1 MHLYTMSASPN
12 GKRVAIFMKEKGID
26 IPTTEIDLRAGE
38 NLTDEYRRKNPFG
51 RVPVLELDDGTFLSE
66 SQAICLYLEGLYPA
80 PNLFGESAEER
91 AKIEMW
97 ARRVDL
103 NFLMPVA
110 QGFRNLTG
118 YYKDRETC
126 VKEWGEVSALAARDT
141 AVLLDAHL
149 ANNQFLLGDRYAI
162 PDMTLAIVMGF
173 AKNVGQDFFD
183 LPNLSRF
190 YAERDR
196 PSGISIAP
204 LEPMIQAIAPAQ
216 PAVIQTQ

>member
-66 SQAICLYLEGLYPA
+66 SQAICLYLEGLYLA
-80 PNLFGESAEER
+80 PNLFGESADER

-126 VKEWGEVSALAARDT
+126 VKEWGEVSTLAARDT

-190 YAERDR
+190 YAHVTAR
-196 PSGISIAP
+196 AAF
-204 LEPMIQAIAPAQ
+204 Q
-216 PAVIQTQ
+216 

>member
-1 MHLYTMSASPN
+1 MSASPN

-80 PNLFGESAEER
+80 PNLFGESTLER

-126 VKEWGEVSALAARDT
+126 VKEWGEVSTLAARDT

-149 ANNQFLLGDRYAI
+149 ANNQFLLGDRLC
-162 PDMTLAIVMGF
+162 D
-173 AKNVGQDFFD
+173 
-183 LPNLSRF
+183 SR
-190 YAERDR
+190 YDARDCDGVCQKCWPR
-196 PSGISIAP
+196 
-204 LEPMIQAIAPAQ
+204 LF
-216 PAVIQTQ
+216 

>member
-66 SQAICLYLEGLYPA
+66 SQAICLYLEGLYLA
-80 PNLFGESAEER
+80 PNLFGESADER

-126 VKEWGEVSALAARDT
+126 VKEWGEVSTLAARDT

-190 YAERDR
+190 YAHATAR
-196 PSGISIAP
+196 AAF
-204 LEPMIQAIAPAQ
+204 Q
-216 PAVIQTQ
+216 

>member
-12 GKRVAIFMKEKGID
+12 GKRVGIFMKEKGID

-38 NLTDEYRRKNPFG
+38 NLTDEYLRKNPFG

-126 VKEWGEVSALAARDT
+126 VKEWG
-141 AVLLDAHL
+141 
-149 ANNQFLLGDRYAI
+149 
-162 PDMTLAIVMGF
+162 
-173 AKNVGQDFFD
+173 
-183 LPNLSRF
+183 
-190 YAERDR
+190 
-196 PSGISIAP
+196 
-204 LEPMIQAIAPAQ
+204 
-216 PAVIQTQ
+216 

>member
-66 SQAICLYLEGLYPA
+66 SQAICLYLEGLYLA

-190 YAERDR
+190 YADVTAR
-196 PSGISIAP
+196 AAF
-204 LEPMIQAIAPAQ
+204 Q
-216 PAVIQTQ
+216 

>member
-80 PNLFGESAEER
+80 PNLFGESTEER

-190 YAERDR
+190 YAVVTAR
-196 PSGISIAP
+196 AAF
-204 LEPMIQAIAPAQ
+204 Q
-216 PAVIQTQ
+216 

>member
-66 SQAICLYLEGLYPA
+66 SQAICLYLEGLYLA

-190 YAERDR
+190 YAVVTAR
-196 PSGISIAP
+196 AAF
-204 LEPMIQAIAPAQ
+204 Q
-216 PAVIQTQ
+216 

>member
-1 MHLYTMSASPN
+1 MSASPN

-66 SQAICLYLEGLYPA
+66 SQAICLYLEGLYLA
-80 PNLFGESAEER
+80 PNLFGESADER

-190 YAERDR
+190 YAHVTAR
-196 PSGISIAP
+196 AAF
-204 LEPMIQAIAPAQ
+204 Q
-216 PAVIQTQ
+216 

>member
-66 SQAICLYLEGLYPA
+66 SQAICLYLEGLYLA
-80 PNLFGESAEER
+80 PNLFGESADER

-190 YAERDR
+190 YAVVTAR
-196 PSGISIAP
+196 AAF
-204 LEPMIQAIAPAQ
+204 Q
-216 PAVIQTQ
+216 

>member
-66 SQAICLYLEGLYPA
+66 SQAICLYLEGIYLA
-80 PNLFGESAEER
+80 PNLFGESADER

-190 YAERDR
+190 YAHVTAR
-196 PSGISIAP
+196 AAF
-204 LEPMIQAIAPAQ
+204 Q
-216 PAVIQTQ
+216 

>member
-66 SQAICLYLEGLYPA
+66 SQAICLYLEGLYLA
-80 PNLFGESAEER
+80 PNLFGESADER

-126 VKEWGEVSALAARDT
+126 VKEWGEVSTLAARDT

-190 YAERDR
+190 YADVTAR
-196 PSGISIAP
+196 AAF
-204 LEPMIQAIAPAQ
+204 Q
-216 PAVIQTQ
+216 

>member
-12 GKRVAIFMKEKGID
+12 GKRVAIFMKGKGID

-38 NLTDEYRRKNPFG
+38 NLTEEYRRKNPFG

-183 LPNLSRF
+183 LPNLSRLH
-190 YAERDR
+190 ADV
-196 PSGISIAP
+196 IARAAF
-204 LEPMIQAIAPAQ
+204 QQ
-216 PAVIQTQ
+216 RQ

>member
-66 SQAICLYLEGLYPA
+66 SQAICLYLEGIYLA
-80 PNLFGESAEER
+80 PNLFGESADER

-190 YAERDR
+190 YAVVTAR
-196 PSGISIAP
+196 AAF
-204 LEPMIQAIAPAQ
+204 Q
-216 PAVIQTQ
+216 

>member
-66 SQAICLYLEGLYPA
+66 SQAICLYLERLYPA

-190 YAERDR
+190 YADVTAR
-196 PSGISIAP
+196 AAF
-204 LEPMIQAIAPAQ
+204 Q
-216 PAVIQTQ
+216 

>member
-66 SQAICLYLEGLYPA
+66 SQAICLYLEGLYLA

-149 ANNQFLLGDRYAI
+149 ANNQLLLGDRYAI

-190 YAERDR
+190 YADVTAR
-196 PSGISIAP
+196 AAF
-204 LEPMIQAIAPAQ
+204 Q
-216 PAVIQTQ
+216 

>member
-66 SQAICLYLEGLYPA
+66 SQAICLYLEGLYLA
-80 PNLFGESAEER
+80 PNLFGESADER

-126 VKEWGEVSALAARDT
+126 VKEWGEVSTLAARDT

-190 YAERDR
+190 YAVVTAR
-196 PSGISIAP
+196 AAF
-204 LEPMIQAIAPAQ
+204 Q
-216 PAVIQTQ
+216 

>member
-1 MHLYTMSASPN
+1 
-12 GKRVAIFMKEKGID
+12 
-26 IPTTEIDLRAGE
+26 
-38 NLTDEYRRKNPFG
+38 
-51 RVPVLELDDGTFLSE
+51 
-66 SQAICLYLEGLYPA
+66 
-80 PNLFGESAEER
+80 
-91 AKIEMW
+91 MW

-126 VKEWGEVSALAARDT
+126 VKEWGEVSTLAARDT

-190 YAERDR
+190 YADVTAR
-196 PSGISIAP
+196 AAF
-204 LEPMIQAIAPAQ
+204 Q
-216 PAVIQTQ
+216 

>member
-1 MHLYTMSASPN
+1 
-12 GKRVAIFMKEKGID
+12 
-26 IPTTEIDLRAGE
+26 
-38 NLTDEYRRKNPFG
+38 
-51 RVPVLELDDGTFLSE
+51 
-66 SQAICLYLEGLYPA
+66 
-80 PNLFGESAEER
+80 LFGESTLER

-126 VKEWGEVSALAARDT
+126 VKEWGEVSTLAARDT

-190 YAERDR
+190 YAVVTAR
-196 PSGISIAP
+196 AAF
-204 LEPMIQAIAPAQ
+204 Q
-216 PAVIQTQ
+216 

>member
-38 NLTDEYRRKNPFG
+38 NLTEEYRRKNPFG

-190 YAERDR
+190 YADVTAR
-196 PSGISIAP
+196 AAF
-204 LEPMIQAIAPAQ
+204 Q
-216 PAVIQTQ
+216 

>member
-66 SQAICLYLEGLYPA
+66 SQAICLYLEGLYLA
-80 PNLFGESAEER
+80 PNLFGESADER

-126 VKEWGEVSALAARDT
+126 VKECGEVSTLAARDT

-190 YAERDR
+190 YADVTAR
-196 PSGISIAP
+196 AAF
-204 LEPMIQAIAPAQ
+204 Q
-216 PAVIQTQ
+216 

>member
-26 IPTTEIDLRAGE
+26 ILTTEIDLRAGE

-66 SQAICLYLEGLYPA
+66 SQAICLYLEGLYLA
-80 PNLFGESAEER
+80 PNLFGESADER

-190 YAERDR
+190 YAVVTAR
-196 PSGISIAP
+196 AAF
-204 LEPMIQAIAPAQ
+204 Q
-216 PAVIQTQ
+216 

>member
-66 SQAICLYLEGLYPA
+66 SQAICLYLEGLYLA
-80 PNLFGESAEER
+80 PNLFGESTLER

-126 VKEWGEVSALAARDT
+126 VKEWGEVSTLAARDT

-190 YAERDR
+190 YADVTAR
-196 PSGISIAP
+196 AAF
-204 LEPMIQAIAPAQ
+204 Q
-216 PAVIQTQ
+216 

>member
-66 SQAICLYLEGLYPA
+66 SQAICLYLEGLYIA
-80 PNLFGESAEER
+80 PNLFGESADER

-190 YAERDR
+190 YADVTAR
-196 PSGISIAP
+196 AAF
-204 LEPMIQAIAPAQ
+204 Q
-216 PAVIQTQ
+216 

>member
-38 NLTDEYRRKNPFG
+38 NLTEEYRRKNPLG

-66 SQAICLYLEGLYPA
+66 SQAICLYLEGHSTQRPTCSVN
-80 PNLFGESAEER
+80 PHEER

-190 YAERDR
+190 YADVTAR
-196 PSGISIAP
+196 AAF
-204 LEPMIQAIAPAQ
+204 Q
-216 PAVIQTQ
+216 

>member
-26 IPTTEIDLRAGE
+26 ILTTEIDLRAGE

-66 SQAICLYLEGLYPA
+66 SQAICLYLEGLYLA

-190 YAERDR
+190 YADVTAR
-196 PSGISIAP
+196 AAF
-204 LEPMIQAIAPAQ
+204 Q
-216 PAVIQTQ
+216 

>member
-66 SQAICLYLEGLYPA
+66 SQAICLYLEGLYLA

-190 YAERDR
+190 YAIVTAR
-196 PSGISIAP
+196 AAF
-204 LEPMIQAIAPAQ
+204 Q
-216 PAVIQTQ
+216 

>member
-66 SQAICLYLEGLYPA
+66 SQAICLYLEGLYLA
-80 PNLFGESAEER
+80 PNLFGESADER

-126 VKEWGEVSALAARDT
+126 VKEWGEVSTLAARDT

-173 AKNVGQDFFD
+173 AKNVDQDFFD

-190 YAERDR
+190 YAVVTAR
-196 PSGISIAP
+196 AAF
-204 LEPMIQAIAPAQ
+204 Q
-216 PAVIQTQ
+216 

>member
-66 SQAICLYLEGLYPA
+66 SQAICLYLEGLYLA
-80 PNLFGESAEER
+80 PNLFGESADER

-190 YAERDR
+190 YADVTAR
-196 PSGISIAP
+196 AAF
-204 LEPMIQAIAPAQ
+204 Q
-216 PAVIQTQ
+216 